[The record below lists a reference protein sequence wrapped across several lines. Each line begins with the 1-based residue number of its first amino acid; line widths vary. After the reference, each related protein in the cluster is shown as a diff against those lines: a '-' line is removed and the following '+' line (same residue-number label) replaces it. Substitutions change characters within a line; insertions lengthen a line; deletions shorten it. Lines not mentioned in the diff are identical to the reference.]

1 MYSLSLFNP
10 AFIRAYVVS
19 PVILDNTAND
29 DVGLYIMGGE
39 L

>member
-1 MYSLSLFNP
+1 MYSLSLFNA
-10 AFIRAYVVS
+10 AFIRAYCAS
-19 PVILDNTAND
+19 PIIDGNFAND